1 MPPDSRFPALV
12 SIACHDLRA
21 PLAVVYGFTS
31 TLARADL
38 EPPADRYVEMIGA
51 ASEQLDELLDLLSIA
66 TRIEAGRYAPDLH
79 EIDSLALSQEAAAAL
94 DEGRVRVTG
103 EGALLRLDV
112 KPTRRALTHLA
123 RAAVR
128 HGGLDSV
135 DLLVRGPELELS
147 PITRTSTPVLLG
159 EDLRE
164 FGAPAA
170 GVLIHALGGS
180 VEARGDRLH
189 IVLPAASAQD

>member
-1 MPPDSRFPALV
+1 MPQGSRFPALV

-21 PLAVVYGFTS
+21 PLAVVYGFTR
-31 TLARADL
+31 TLGRVEL
-38 EPPADRYVEMIGA
+38 GPPADRYVEMIGA

-66 TRIEAGRYAPDLH
+66 TRVEDGRYVPDLH
-79 EIDSLALSQEAAAAL
+79 EIDSLTLAREAAAAL
-94 DEGRVRVTG
+94 DEDRVQVTG
-103 EGALLRLDV
+103 EGAPVRVDV

-123 RAAVR
+123 RAAAR

-135 DLLVRGPELELS
+135 DLSVRGPELDLS

-164 FGAPAA
+164 FGAAAA

-180 VEARGDRLH
+180 LEARGDRLH
-189 IVLPAASAQD
+189 IALPAASD